1 MMLNNDIYNINN
13 EFDYS
18 TVKDIVLKALE
29 KIVKQEA
36 ASKNRSN
43 TSNEVVS
50 DFKHDND
57 PT

>member
-43 TSNEVVS
+43 TSNVVS